1 MQLWLKGTSQKEFF
15 FCVLVYFGV
24 FWDRHHRT
32 PFGYFWDRFI
42 INVPLVPSLIADVPI
57 LTQNQLV
64 FYSVWQAFPLF
75 LVAFHVTINYDNNCF
90 REV

>member
-1 MQLWLKGTSQKEFF
+1 M
-15 FCVLVYFGV
+15 CFGV

-32 PFGYFWDRFI
+32 PFGTFWDRFI
-42 INVPLVPSLIADVPI
+42 INVPLVLSLIGDVAI
-57 LTQNQLV
+57 LTQNQWE

-75 LVAFHVTINYDNNCF
+75 LVVFHVTINYDNNCF